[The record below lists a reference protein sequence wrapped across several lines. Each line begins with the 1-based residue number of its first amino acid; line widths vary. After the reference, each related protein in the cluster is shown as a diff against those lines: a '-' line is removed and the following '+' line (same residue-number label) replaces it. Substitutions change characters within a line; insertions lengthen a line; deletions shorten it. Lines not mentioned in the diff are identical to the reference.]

1 MAENLNRVKDYLL
14 DLGLTI
20 VAENEAE
27 ELVVVYMMQSV
38 GMRNRYRMRL
48 RALVGQAIID

>member
-1 MAENLNRVKDYLL
+1 MSENLDRVKDYLL

-27 ELVVVYMMQSV
+27 ELVVVTEGSGLATV
-38 GMRNRYRMRL
+38 AGARDRL
-48 RALVGQAIID
+48 

>member
-1 MAENLNRVKDYLL
+1 MSENLDRVKDYLL

-27 ELVVVYMMQSV
+27 ELVVVSA
-38 GMRNRYRMRL
+38 RNRDG
-48 RALVGQAIID
+48 A